1 MNYIICD
8 DDAVFAE
15 NLAKKIRNFEPDCD
29 IKIFNSA
36 SALLFNM
43 EDIGLDT
50 DAVFM
55 DIKLNDGNGI
65 NVAVRLINKFPSLKI
80 VYVTGYGSR
89 YSQAIFECPQGFEPV
104 AYLIKPVKEHYL
116 NNALSKLRISE
127 KRYDNITVK
136 TGGELII
143 IRPGD
148 LIGVSCSGRKL
159 TLHTEKSDYEING
172 RLSLFFKD
180 LPDCFVQISKS
191 HIINITHIVRISDWK
206 KIKMSDG
213 SEYPLTRTYIP
224 ELKQLLLAKNS
235 DLRKVR

>member
-15 NLAKKIRNFEPDCD
+15 DLARKIKRLESDCE
-29 IKIFNSA
+29 IRIFNTA
-36 SALLFNM
+36 SALMFNM
-43 EDIGLDT
+43 EDIGLNI

-55 DIKLNDGNGI
+55 DIKLSDGNGI

-104 AYLIKPVKEHYL
+104 AYLVKPIKEHYL
-116 NNALSKLRISE
+116 KNALSKLKSAE
-127 KRYDNITVK
+127 KRYDNITIK
-136 TGGELII
+136 SGGELII
-143 IRPGD
+143 MNPKD
-148 LIGVSCSGRKL
+148 LIGVACRGRKL
-159 TLHTEKSDYEING
+159 TLHTTEKDFETNG
-172 RLSLFFKD
+172 RLSVLFEQ

-191 HIINITHIVRISDWK
+191 HIINITYITKISDWK
-206 KIKMSDG
+206 KISMSDG

-224 ELKQLLLAKNS
+224 ELKQLLLTRNS
-235 DLRKVR
+235 DLRRV